1 MKPALIRAL
10 EGEMLDRIPFWYM
23 RQAGRYLPEYNE
35 LRRGRTFIEVME
47 SADLSVEISLQP
59 YRRFKMDGVIMFSD
73 ILTPVRGAGIP
84 LHFEEKKGPVLEKT
98 VQSESDIDMFRAFQ
112 AEKACPYVKEILT
125 RLRAHLA
132 SEEERPALLGF
143 AGSPFTLAS
152 YLIEGGGTQKFEK
165 TKECIFRRTELFNSL
180 CDALTDLTIQYLRM
194 QIDAG
199 AEAVQ
204 IFDSWGGILSPAHYK
219 EFSAP
224 YTARIISALRADGK
238 APVILFVG
246 NGSHLVPLMAEQ
258 KPDALSLDWR
268 ISADQVRREIPDSI
282 AIQGNLDPL
291 VLYGTA
297 ERTGNETRKV
307 LAAFGNR
314 KGYVFNLG
322 HGIHPATPIENVQA
336 MIESIRSFKRS

>member
-1 MKPALIRAL
+1 
-10 EGEMLDRIPFWYM
+10 
-23 RQAGRYLPEYNE
+23 
-35 LRRGRTFIEVME
+35 
-47 SADLSVEISLQP
+47 
-59 YRRFKMDGVIMFSD
+59 
-73 ILTPVRGAGIP
+73 
-84 LHFEEKKGPVLEKT
+84 
-98 VQSESDIDMFRAFQ
+98 
-112 AEKACPYVKEILT
+112 
-125 RLRAHLA
+125 
-132 SEEERPALLGF
+132 
-143 AGSPFTLAS
+143 
-152 YLIEGGGTQKFEK
+152 
-165 TKECIFRRTELFNSL
+165 
-180 CDALTDLTIQYLRM
+180 M

>member
-132 SEEERPALLGF
+132 SEEDRPALLGF
-143 AGSPFTLAS
+143 AGSPF
-152 YLIEGGGTQKFEK
+152 
-165 TKECIFRRTELFNSL
+165 
-180 CDALTDLTIQYLRM
+180 
-194 QIDAG
+194 
-199 AEAVQ
+199 
-204 IFDSWGGILSPAHYK
+204 
-219 EFSAP
+219 
-224 YTARIISALRADGK
+224 
-238 APVILFVG
+238 
-246 NGSHLVPLMAEQ
+246 
-258 KPDALSLDWR
+258 
-268 ISADQVRREIPDSI
+268 
-282 AIQGNLDPL
+282 
-291 VLYGTA
+291 
-297 ERTGNETRKV
+297 
-307 LAAFGNR
+307 
-314 KGYVFNLG
+314 
-322 HGIHPATPIENVQA
+322 
-336 MIESIRSFKRS
+336 